1 MFFRES
7 SVDMKTTAIV
17 KIPGT
22 KGFEIEDIE
31 LKPIQPDEALVRIKN
46 ASICGTDVHIWQND
60 DWAKDRIVKKIIVGH
75 EGSGEVLEIGKEVK
89 DIKIGDRVAF
99 ESHIFCD
106 RCERCKNGLR
116 HLCTNLKIIGADT
129 NGLFSQYEVLPARN
143 LWKLGADVSL
153 ENAAIFEPLGNAIY
167 CITKAEVKNKRVLI
181 LGCGPAGLFVTI
193 LSNKLEAKTITCI
206 EKSLVRVELARKC
219 GANHIITSLDN
230 LTKDSGEFDIV
241 FEMSGNIKL
250 IEVGLKLIS
259 PTGTFIAFGI
269 TPENKISLDYINNVI
284 YKCIN
289 IQGIHGRLIWGSWYQ
304 LNGIYPLIKNNL
316 NLLFTHRFHFL
327 EINKGIETILNNQ
340 AGKVLLTF

>member
-1 MFFRES
+1 
-7 SVDMKTTAIV
+7 MKTTAVV

-31 LKPIQPDEALVRIKN
+31 LRPIQPDEVLVKIKN

-60 DWAKDRIVKKIIVGH
+60 DWAKERIVKKIIVGH
-75 EGSGEVLEIGKEVK
+75 EGSGEVIEIGKEVK
-89 DIKIGDRVAF
+89 DVKAGDRVAF

-106 RCERCKNGLR
+106 RCERCKNELR

-143 LWKLGADVSL
+143 LWKLGPDTSL
-153 ENAAIFEPLGNAIY
+153 ENAAIFEPFGNAIY
-167 CITKAEVKNKRVLI
+167 CITKAEVKNKRVLV

-193 LSNKLEAKTITCI
+193 LASKLEAKKITCI
-206 EKSLVRVELARKC
+206 EKSSVRVELAKKC
-219 GANHIITSLDN
+219 GANQIITSLEND
-230 LTKDSGEFDIV
+230 TKDIEEFDIV
-241 FEMSGNIKL
+241 FEMSGSVKL
-250 IEVGLKLIS
+250 IQLGLNLIS

-269 TPENKISLDYINNVI
+269 TPENKIPLDYINNII
-284 YKCIN
+284 YKCTN

-304 LNGIYPLIKNNL
+304 LNGIYPLIKDNL

-327 EINKGIETILNNQ
+327 EINKAIETILNNH